1 MIFFMIIQ
9 TIILILILF
18 KLSDYNIYMLKDK
31 IKNNIKKSEE
41 EILLNRWL
49 NDRN

>member
-1 MIFFMIIQ
+1 MIFLMIIQ

-18 KLSDYNIYMLKDK
+18 KITDYNIYMLKDK
-31 IKNNIKKSEE
+31 IKNKIGKNEE
-41 EILLNRWL
+41 DIILNRWL